1 MEPFPKCRQCGDGE
15 LVPLSDFSN
24 QGASLKYK
32 AWVCTNV
39 DCGYN
44 VKIRSGEIVVNEP
57 IILSGGRG
65 TLREVQGGGG
75 HNASG
80 FRRGHR

>member
-1 MEPFPKCRQCGDGE
+1 VVGPFPRCRQCGDGD

-24 QGASLKYK
+24 QGASLMYK

-57 IILSGGRG
+57 VSFAAGRSSLRGVPGGPG
-65 TLREVQGGGG
+65 VPG
-75 HNASG
+75 A
-80 FRRGHR
+80 RRSHR

>member
-1 MEPFPKCRQCGDGE
+1 M
-15 LVPLSDFSN
+15 
-24 QGASLKYK
+24 YK

-57 IILSGGRG
+57 VSFAAGRSSLRGVPGGPG
-65 TLREVQGGGG
+65 VPG
-75 HNASG
+75 A
-80 FRRGHR
+80 RRSHR

>member
-1 MEPFPKCRQCGDGE
+1 VQVVGTFPKCRQCGEGD

-24 QGASLKYK
+24 QGASLLYK

-39 DCGYN
+39 GCSYN

-57 IILSGGRG
+57 VTYAAGRSNLKDIPGGPA
-65 TLREVQGGGG
+65 V
-75 HNASG
+75 
-80 FRRGHR
+80 RRGHR